1 MSTLKL
7 GNIGSL
13 VTYDSSIQKMVS
25 HKDIEIVIGNDKIID
40 IGTKLDHADSFID
53 CRQKLVTPGF
63 VDCHTHPVFLDSRE
77 DEFHMRVSG
86 GLSYEEIS
94 NMGGGISSS
103 IEGVKNAS
111 ETLLTSKLKSRM
123 DKFLFLGTTTVE
135 CKSGYGLDT
144 KTELKS
150 LKVIDEVNKK
160 HNIDMIPTF
169 MGAHDFPK
177 KYINNKDGYVDLICD
192 EMIPE
197 VASQGIAKFND
208 VFCEKG
214 YFSLDQS
221 ERILNVGR
229 NYGLYPRMHADE
241 FYNSGASKLA
251 ADLKVASADHLMEI
265 NCKGIE
271 ALASSGVVG
280 TLLPGTTFFLGKH
293 KYAPYKEL
301 EKNGVHVAI
310 ATDYNP
316 GSCSIQSMP
325 FIIMLSCIYLHMNIL
340 EAIKSSTYIAAK
352 SLMMENEIGSIE
364 KGKKADILIWNLS
377 RVEEIPYTVDS
388 QQLNL
393 IIKNGKSIFTA

>member
-1 MSTLKL
+1 MATLKL

-13 VTYDSSIQKMVS
+13 VTYDSNIEKMVS
-25 HKDIEIVIGNDKIID
+25 HEDIEIVISDDKVID
-40 IGTKLDHADSFID
+40 IGKELGHADSFFD
-53 CRQKLVTPGF
+53 CKQKLVTPGF
-63 VDCHTHPVFLDSRE
+63 VDSHTHPVFLDSRE

-86 GLSYEEIS
+86 GLTYEEIN

-103 IEGVKNAS
+103 IEGVKKSS
-111 ETLLTSKLKSRM
+111 ESLLISKVKSRM
-123 DKFLFLGTTTVE
+123 DKFLMLGTTTVE

-160 HNIDMIPTF
+160 HKIDMIPTF

-177 KYINNKDGYVDLICD
+177 EFIDDKDSYVDLICD

-197 VASQGIAKFND
+197 VANQGIAKFND

-214 YFSLDQS
+214 YFNIDQS
-221 ERILNVGR
+221 EKILNVGKK
-229 NYGLYPRMHADE
+229 YGLYPRMHADE
-241 FYNSGASKLA
+241 FYDSGASSLA

-265 NCKGIE
+265 NCTGIE

-293 KYAPYKEL
+293 KYAPYKEM
-301 EKNGVHVAI
+301 EKNGVYVAI

-316 GSCSIQSMP
+316 GSCGIQSMP
-325 FIIMLSCIYLHMNIL
+325 FVIMLSCIYLHMNIL
-340 EAIKSSTYIAAK
+340 EAIKSSTYVAAK

-364 KGKKADILIWNLS
+364 KGKKADVLVWNIS
-377 RVEEIPYTVDS
+377 RVEEIPYSVDS
-388 QQLNL
+388 QQLKL
-393 IIKNGKSIFTA
+393 ILKNGKSIFTA

>member
-1 MSTLKL
+1 MPTLKL

-13 VTYDSSIQKMVS
+13 VTYDSIIEKMVY
-25 HKDIEIVIGNDKIID
+25 HKNIEIVISDDKIVD
-40 IGTKLDHADSFID
+40 IGKKLGDADFFID
-53 CRQKLVTPGF
+53 CKKKLVTPGF
-63 VDCHTHPVFLDSRE
+63 VDCHTHPVFLNNRE
-77 DEFHMRVSG
+77 DEFHMRVSE

-94 NMGGGISSS
+94 NKGGGISSS
-103 IEGVKNAS
+103 IAGVKNAS
-111 ETLLTSKLKSRM
+111 ESLLISRVKSRM
-123 DKFLFLGTTTVE
+123 DKFLSLGTTTVE

-150 LKVIDEVNKK
+150 LKVIYEVNKT
-160 HNIDMIPTF
+160 HEIDMVPTF

-177 KYINNKDGYVDLICD
+177 EFINDKDSFVDLICD

-208 VFCEKG
+208 VFCENG
-214 YFSLDQS
+214 YFNLEQS
-221 ERILNVGR
+221 EKILNVGR
-229 NYGLYPRMHADE
+229 RYGLHPRMHADE
-241 FYNSGASKLA
+241 FYDSGAANLA

-280 TLLPGTTFFLGKH
+280 TLLPGTTFFLGKK
-293 KYAPYKEL
+293 KYAPYKNL
-301 EKNGVHVAI
+301 KKNGVHVAI

-364 KGKKADILIWNLS
+364 KGKKADVLVWNLS
-377 RVEEIPYTVDS
+377 RVEEIPYFLDC
-388 QQLNL
+388 QQLYL
-393 IIKNGKSIFTA
+393 ILKNGKSIFTA

>member
-25 HKDIEIVIGNDKIID
+25 RKDIEIVIGNDKIID

-94 NMGGGISSS
+94 NMGGGIANS
-103 IEGVKNAS
+103 IEGVRNAS
-111 ETLLTSKLKSRM
+111 ETLLISKLKSRM

-214 YFSLDQS
+214 YFNLDQS
-221 ERILNVGR
+221 EKILNVGR
-229 NYGLYPRMHADE
+229 NYGLHPRMHADE

-265 NCKGIE
+265 NYRGIE

-316 GSCSIQSMP
+316 GSCGIKSMP

-340 EAIKSSTYIAAK
+340 EAIKSSTYVAAQ

-377 RVEEIPYTVDS
+377 RVEEIPYTIDS

>member
-13 VTYDSSIQKMVS
+13 VTYDSSIKKMVS
-25 HKDIEIVIGNDKIID
+25 HKNIEIVINDDKVID
-40 IGTKLDHADSFID
+40 IGENLDHADAFID
-53 CRQKLVTPGF
+53 CKQKLVTPGF

-94 NMGGGISSS
+94 NNGGGISNS
-103 IEGVKNAS
+103 IKGVKNAS
-111 ETLLTSKLKSRM
+111 ESILISKVKSRM

-150 LKVIDEVNKK
+150 LRVIDEVNKQHK
-160 HNIDMIPTF
+160 IDMIPTF

-177 KYINNKDGYVDLICD
+177 EFINDKNSYVDLICD
-192 EMIPE
+192 EMIPQ

-214 YFSLDQS
+214 YFSLSQS

-229 NYGLYPRMHADE
+229 KYGLHPRMHADE
-241 FYNSGASKLA
+241 FHDSSASKLA
-251 ADLKVASADHLMEI
+251 ADLKVASADHLMKI
-265 NCKGIE
+265 NYTGIE
-271 ALASSGVVG
+271 ALAASGVIG

-301 EKNGVHVAI
+301 EKNGVHIAI

-325 FIIMLSCIYLHMNIL
+325 FIIMLSCIYFHMNIL

-364 KGKKADILIWNLS
+364 RGKKADILVWNLS
-377 RVEEIPYTVDS
+377 RAEEIPYFIDS
-388 QQLNL
+388 QPLNL
-393 IIKNGKSIFTA
+393 ILKNGKSIFTA

>member
-13 VTYDSSIQKMVS
+13 VTYDSNVQKMVS
-25 HKDIEIVIGNDKIID
+25 HKNIEIVICDDKIID
-40 IGTKLDHADSFID
+40 IGKKLDNADFFID

-94 NMGGGISSS
+94 NKGGGISSS

-111 ETLLTSKLKSRM
+111 ETLLISKLKSRM

-160 HNIDMIPTF
+160 HKIDMIPTF

-177 KYINNKDGYVDLICD
+177 KYINDKDSYVDLICD

-221 ERILNVGR
+221 ERILNVGS

-241 FYNSGASKLA
+241 FYDSGASKLA

-265 NCKGIE
+265 NCAGIE

-280 TLLPGTTFFLGKH
+280 TLLPGTTFFLGKP

-301 EKNGVHVAI
+301 KNKGVHIAI

-316 GSCSIQSMP
+316 GSCSIQSMS

-340 EAIKSSTYIAAK
+340 EAIKSSTYVAAK

-377 RVEEIPYTVDS
+377 RVEEIPYTIDS

-393 IIKNGKSIFTA
+393 ILKNGKSIFTA